1 MKADAVKRCGRLLQ
15 KFLTPNSV
23 ILLLLIPASA
33 LTLAVVFTGGLEA
46 TALAYVAY
54 GISAYTTAAA
64 VFIWQQAVLS
74 SSAIHARAAVA
85 SRGVSGKYEAPQAR
99 GSAAGPL

>member
-64 VFIWQQAVLS
+64 VLRVYRLANAERRCCIKTLFCTNI
-74 SSAIHARAAVA
+74 
-85 SRGVSGKYEAPQAR
+85 
-99 GSAAGPL
+99 